1 MENGLGSSEIGQ
13 ISVPVHDLGT
23 AVQFYRDILGIR
35 FLFEVPKMAFF
46 DCAGVRLMLAIPE
59 EPEFDHPSSILY
71 FEVDDIQGA
80 YNKLSQREV
89 KFTDQ
94 PHLVAKMPD
103 HELWMAFFKD
113 PDDNTHALMSE
124 VR

>member
-1 MENGLGSSEIGQ
+1 MENGLGPSEIGQ
-13 ISVPVHDLGT
+13 IAVPVHDLRT

-35 FLFEVPKMAFF
+35 FLIEVPKMAFF

-59 EPEFDHPSSILY
+59 VPEFDHPSSIPY

-80 YNKLSQREV
+80 CNKLSQREV